1 MTLLDSHAWSDRQ
14 ASATDLKLTLLF
26 IIQLASTNDMAMIQ
40 LSFTSS
46 KWNMG
51 EIVGLKFHI
60 SYLYTPE
67 RFFWKPWNFKFLQ
80 RSVTRTDYLE
90 KSNSGL
96 FFLRNFPR
104 WNRVPSHLPSLSL
117 RKGDTL
123 RPWKSFAKTIC
134 KFASKCDRCVQ
145 KFLEIDS
152 NYSLRSIYIWFVY

>member
-1 MTLLDSHAWSDRQ
+1 MTLTTFMTSIDSHACRDRQ
-14 ASATDLKLTLLF
+14 ASATDLQFTLLF
-26 IIQLASTNDMAMIQ
+26 IIQLASTNNMAMIQ

-60 SYLYTPE
+60 NTYHIYI
-67 RFFWKPWNFKFLQ
+67 RQKDFFKKTLNFNFLQ
-80 RSVTRTDYLE
+80 RSVARTDYLE

-123 RPWKSFAKTIC
+123 RP
-134 KFASKCDRCVQ
+134 
-145 KFLEIDS
+145 
-152 NYSLRSIYIWFVY
+152 